1 MDEHLIPALLNW
13 ASSQIKTNDDEWK
26 PIIGSITTHSS
37 PLQCVGRPDWK
48 LIQNKPKILGT
59 KRQNTEQTKNTWGKE
74 TKYRTNRKYLGQRD
88 KIQNKL
94 KIHGAERQNTENTEK
109 TLGKETKYRTN
120 RKYLGQRDKIQNKP
134 KILGAKGQNTEQT

>member
-13 ASSQIKTNDDEWK
+13 ASSQIKLRQNDDEWK

-59 KRQNTEQTKNTWGKE
+59 KRQNTEQTENTWGKE
-74 TKYRTNRKYLGQRD
+74 TKYRTNRKYLG
-88 KIQNKL
+88 
-94 KIHGAERQNTENTEK
+94 
-109 TLGKETKYRTN
+109 
-120 RKYLGQRDKIQNKP
+120 
-134 KILGAKGQNTEQT
+134 